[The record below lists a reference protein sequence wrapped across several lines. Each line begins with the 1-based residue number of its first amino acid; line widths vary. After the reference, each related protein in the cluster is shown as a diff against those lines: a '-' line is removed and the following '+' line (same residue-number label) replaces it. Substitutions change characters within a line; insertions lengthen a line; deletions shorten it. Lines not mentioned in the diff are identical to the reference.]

1 MKKRVSKLAVLLGWL
16 GVGLGAVGAICGL
29 LALKSGH
36 EELFDIAVVALVGL
50 AAGGV
55 IAVLSGLV
63 ALLTGKR
70 LQGAC
75 IGMSGLCLL
84 LLAISVVLFAS
95 APPVG
100 SIPS

>member
-1 MKKRVSKLAVLLGWL
+1 MKKRVAKLAILLGWL
-16 GVGLGAVGAICGL
+16 AVGLGVGSTICGL

-36 EELFDIAVVALVGL
+36 EGLFDIAVLALIGL
-50 AAGGV
+50 VAGGV
-55 IAVLSGLV
+55 IAISSGLV

-75 IGMSGLCLL
+75 IGLSGVCLL
-84 LLAISVVLFAS
+84 LFATFVVSFAA